1 MHTQSLKYVLNTK
14 KWGQARPS
22 THTLLAF
29 ETSAHAHMA
38 HMAVRIGRL
47 GWARLG

>member
-22 THTLLAF
+22 TH
-29 ETSAHAHMA
+29 AHMA